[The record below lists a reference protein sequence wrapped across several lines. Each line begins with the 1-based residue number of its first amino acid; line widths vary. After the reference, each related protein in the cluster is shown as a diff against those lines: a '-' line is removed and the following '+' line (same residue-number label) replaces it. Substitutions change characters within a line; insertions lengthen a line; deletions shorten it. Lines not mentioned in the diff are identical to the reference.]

1 MPKKRP
7 DQSAKA
13 SGPIDL
19 HIGEKIR
26 EARKDIGMNQTDL
39 GAAVGT
45 TFQQIQK
52 YETGRNRIAASR
64 LYQMCK
70 VLEIDMMSIFQSLP
84 KALR

>member
-1 MPKKRP
+1 MGKRRS

-13 SGPIDL
+13 AGPIDL
-19 HIGEKIR
+19 HIGERIR
-26 EARKDIGMNQTDL
+26 EARKAIGMNQTDL

-52 YETGRNRIAASR
+52 YERGVNRIAASR
-64 LYQMCK
+64 LYEMCK
-70 VLEIDMMSIFQSLP
+70 VLKIDMMSIFNSLP